1 MELFK
6 GLKLSIYISNPKR
19 ICYHLYLEVYDNMMK
34 LKKFLYSLFI
44 FLILTAGYSTAFA
57 AHDNILIINSYFT
70 NYAWTEQQMNGFFSK
85 LKESNMF
92 TGFEYHIENLD
103 TKKIPFNAEYRE
115 QLVQIF
121 KYKYYKTPHSPKVI
135 YITDDNAMTFFLEDL
150 NKLFPKTPVIF
161 SGVNNLDLKNKLD
174 QKKFSG
180 CFEKKDISK
189 NVDFILKHFG
199 QDKRLIFIGD
209 NSSTAS
215 IINKQ
220 IENTMAEDYNNITYD
235 IKTISSISDI
245 TSVLKTVN
253 GKNNIY
259 ILTTIGAVSHGISS
273 ATPISVVIN
282 EIKTYKGKA
291 PLISMED
298 DFVREGVLGGYVT
311 SGRLAGRYAAS
322 ILETLLQ
329 ESAKFKNYLN
339 YPKETNEYL
348 FNYQE
353 LQRYNVR
360 IEELPKTAKIINKPF
375 SVYEEYKE
383 IIWLVTLIIV
393 FMFIA
398 VVLLELKII
407 ADKKFRET
415 ERKMREMLRISRH
428 IIYHFNF
435 SKQRYEY
442 ISEYA
447 SEILGFEM
455 EFFYTPNPSMHKK
468 FIHKDDYDEAAVKI
482 EKAAGNK
489 EKSLELSYRLKTVDG
504 DYRWFKDVAN
514 LIYDDNN
521 KLTAIAG
528 TAYDVDTEKRVNDA
542 MNIIIAKTSRLQ
554 GLEYFNEIVKDI
566 SQILQCKYAFIAR
579 IKNEKEAETITFCKN
594 GELTENFTFSIKNS
608 PCGTDQDETK
618 CIYPHNLRLSFPE
631 CEMTRSLG
639 IESFFGFQMFDE
651 AGNRIGLL
659 AAMNDKPM
667 GKEQIYK
674 NILSLVS
681 KRASLELERIGYIN
695 KLNDERERLHVIIKS
710 IGDAV
715 VVTDLNG
722 TVTLVNR
729 TFENYY
735 GKKSSYIYGKN
746 IRDILFFYD
755 ENTSEKVENPVNEI
769 LENGL
774 TVSKEVS
781 ALMETDLGER
791 FFIEDSVSPL
801 RDFESKIIGAVLIF
815 RDATVKRKVEEE
827 QAKQARLE
835 SVGILAGGIAHDF
848 NNMLAALSANVDLIK
863 LLDKQNKFSEKISN
877 IEQLID
883 NAKNLSRQLLT
894 FSKGG
899 RPEIKKV
906 DIKPL
911 AEKSFEF
918 MLRGSSVSYDINT
931 DEKLWT
937 ALIDPGQF
945 SQVLQNLLINA
956 RQAIEPDSGKITA
969 SINNYEVD
977 ETTKIYE
984 PGRYLKIIL
993 TDNGPGIDKKQLDK
1007 IFDPYFSTKEGG
1019 SGLGLAITHSIIKK
1033 HNGHIQVDSEPS
1045 KGTTF
1050 TILIPATLQKSDEKH
1065 TDKIFTVSGM
1075 NKKILVMDD
1084 DRMIQDS
1091 LGNILTHYGFD
1102 VHIVSEGSE
1111 FLKKYKELMD
1121 KKEKPSLVFLDI
1133 TIPGGMGAQE
1143 AIKQAME
1150 MDSEIKA
1157 VVMSGYSESDAM
1169 LNPEKYG
1176 FVDVLK
1182 KPYQLND
1189 LLFLLDKYT

>member
-1 MELFK
+1 M
-6 GLKLSIYISNPKR
+6 KLRKL
-19 ICYHLYLEVYDNMMK
+19 LYL
-34 LKKFLYSLFI
+34 LFFFLT
-44 FLILTAGYSTAFA
+44 LTAGYSKAFA

-92 TGFEYHIENLD
+92 AGFEYHIENLD
-103 TKKIPFNAEYRE
+103 TKKMPFNAEYRE
-115 QLVQIF
+115 QFVQMIKF
-121 KYKYYKTPHSPKVI
+121 KYYKTPHSPKAI

-150 NKLFPKTPVIF
+150 NELFPETPVIF
-161 SGVNNLDLKNKLD
+161 SGVNNLDLMNKLD
-174 QKKFSG
+174 PKKFSG
-180 CFEKKDISK
+180 CFQTMDISR
-189 NVDFILKHFG
+189 NVDFIIKHFG
-199 QDKRLIFIGD
+199 RNKRLIFIGD
-209 NSSTAS
+209 NSPTAS

-220 IENTMAEDYNNITYD
+220 IKKTMAEDYKGINYK
-235 IKTISSISDI
+235 IKTIPSISDI
-245 TSVLKTVN
+245 RSVLETVRE
-253 GKNNIY
+253 KNNIY
-259 ILTTIGAVSHGISS
+259 ILTTIGAVRHGISR

-282 EIKTYKGKA
+282 EISTYIGKS

-298 DFVREGVLGGYVT
+298 VFVREGVLGGYVT

-329 ESAKFKNYLN
+329 KPEKFKNYLN
-339 YPKETNEYL
+339 YPKKTNEYL
-348 FNYQE
+348 FNYPE
-353 LQRYNVR
+353 LQKFNIK
-360 IEELPKTAKIINKPF
+360 IEELPENAKIINKPF

-383 IIWLVTLIIV
+383 IIWLVTLILI

-398 VVLLELKII
+398 VVMLELKII

-428 IIYHFNF
+428 IIYHFSF
-435 SKQRYEY
+435 RKQKYEY

-447 SEILGFEM
+447 SEILGFQM
-455 EFFYTPNPSMHKK
+455 DFFHTPNSSLHKN
-468 FIHKDDYDEAAVKI
+468 FMNTDDYSEAAAKI
-482 EKAAGNK
+482 EKAAKNK
-489 EKSLELSYRLKTVDG
+489 EKSIELSYRLKTVDG
-504 DYRWFKDVAN
+504 DYRWFRDVAN
-514 LIYDDNN
+514 LIYDENN
-521 KLTAIAG
+521 NLSAIAG

-542 MNIIIAKTSRLQ
+542 MNIIIAKTSRMQ
-554 GLEYFNEIVKDI
+554 GVEYFNEIVKDI
-566 SQILQCKYAFIAR
+566 FQILQCKYVFIAKV
-579 IKNEKEAETITFCKN
+579 KNENEAETVAFCKN

-608 PCGTDQDETK
+608 PCSTDRDGTK

-651 AGNRIGLL
+651 TGNKIGLL
-659 AAMNDKPM
+659 AAMDDKPM
-667 GKEQIYK
+667 EKEQIYQ

-722 TVTLVNR
+722 TITLVNR

-746 IRDILFFYD
+746 IKDILFFYD
-755 ENTSEKVENPVNEI
+755 ENTSEKVENPVDEI
-769 LENGL
+769 LANGL

-781 ALMETDLGER
+781 ALLETDLGER

-877 IEQLID
+877 IEQLIG
-883 NAKNLSRQLLT
+883 NAKNLSQQLLT

-911 AEKSFEF
+911 AENNFEF
-918 MLRGSSVSYDINT
+918 MLRGSSVSYEIKT
-931 DEKLWT
+931 DKNLWT

-956 RQAIEPDSGKITA
+956 RQAIEPDSGKVTA
-969 SINNYEVD
+969 SITNYEAD
-977 ETTKIYE
+977 ETDKIYE
-984 PGRYLKIIL
+984 PGRYLKL
-993 TDNGPGIDKKQLDK
+993 VLADNGPGIEKKQLEK

-1019 SGLGLAITHSIIKK
+1019 SGLGLAITHSVIKK
-1033 HNGHIQVDSEPS
+1033 HNGYIHVDSKPG

-1050 TILIPATLQKSDEKH
+1050 TILIPATLQKPDEKH
-1065 TDKIFTVSGM
+1065 KKNNFTISGM

-1084 DRMIQDS
+1084 DRMVQDS

-1102 VHIVSEGSE
+1102 VYIASDGTE
-1111 FLKKYKELMD
+1111 FLKKYRELMD
-1121 KKEKPSLVFLDI
+1121 KMEKPSLVFLDI

-1143 AIKQAME
+1143 AIKKALE

-1169 LNPEKYG
+1169 LNPENYG
-1176 FVDVLK
+1176 FADVLK

-1189 LLFLLDKYT
+1189 LLFLLDKYV

>member
-1 MELFK
+1 
-6 GLKLSIYISNPKR
+6 
-19 ICYHLYLEVYDNMMK
+19 MK
-34 LKKFLYSLFI
+34 LKKLLYSLFI
-44 FLILTAGYSTAFA
+44 FLTLTAGYSTAFA

-92 TGFEYHIENLD
+92 AGFEYHIENLD
-103 TKKIPFNAEYRE
+103 TKKIPFNPEYRE
-115 QLVQIF
+115 QLVQMFKF
-121 KYKYYKTPHSPKVI
+121 KYYRAPRSPKAI
-135 YITDDNAMTFFLEDL
+135 YITDDNAMTFFLENLSD
-150 NKLFPKTPVIF
+150 LFPKTPVIF
-161 SGVNNLDLKNKLD
+161 SGVNNFDLKNKLNPER
-174 QKKFSG
+174 FSG
-180 CFEKKDISK
+180 CFEKKDINK

-199 QDKRLIFIGD
+199 RNKRLIFIGD
-209 NSSTAS
+209 NSPTAS

-220 IENTMAEDYNNITYD
+220 INNTMAEDYKNINYE
-235 IKTISSISDI
+235 IKTIPSISDI
-245 TSVLKTVN
+245 KSVLETVN
-253 GKNNIY
+253 EKNNIY
-259 ILTTIGAVSHGISS
+259 ILTTIGAVSHGISR
-273 ATPISVVIN
+273 AAPISEVIN
-282 EIKTYKGKA
+282 EIKTYTGNA

-298 DFVREGVLGGYVT
+298 VFVRKGVLGGYVT
-311 SGRLAGRYAAS
+311 SGDLAGRYAAS

-329 ESAKFKNYLN
+329 KPEKFKSYLN
-339 YPKETNEYL
+339 YPKEINEYL

-353 LQRYNVR
+353 LQKYNIK
-360 IEELPKTAKIINKPF
+360 IEELSENAKIINKPF

-383 IIWLVTLIIV
+383 IIWLVTITFV

-398 VVLLELKII
+398 VVMLELKII
-407 ADKKFRET
+407 ADKKFREM

-435 SKQRYEY
+435 RKQKFEY

-455 EFFYTPNPSMHKK
+455 EFFYTPDTSMYKKFMHKY
-468 FIHKDDYDEAAVKI
+468 DYGEVTEKIEEAAK
-482 EKAAGNK
+482 NK
-489 EKSLELSYRLKTVDG
+489 EKSIKLSYRLITVDG
-504 DYRWFKDVAN
+504 DYRWFRDVAN
-514 LIYDDNN
+514 LIYDSNN
-521 KLTAIAG
+521 NLSAIAG
-528 TAYDVDTEKRVNDA
+528 TAYDIDTEKRVNDA
-542 MNIIIAKTSRLQ
+542 MNIIIAKTSSLQ

-566 SQILQCKYAFIAR
+566 SKILQCKYAFIAR
-579 IKNEKEAETITFCKN
+579 IKNENEAETVAFCKD
-594 GELTENFTFSIKNS
+594 GELTENFTFGIKKS
-608 PCGTDQDETK
+608 PCGTNKDEIK
-618 CIYPHNLRLSFPE
+618 CIYKHNLRLSFPE

-639 IESFFGFQMFDE
+639 IDSFFGFQMFDE
-651 AGNRIGLL
+651 TGNQVGLL
-659 AAMNDKPM
+659 AVMNDKPM
-667 GKEQIYK
+667 EKELIYQ

-681 KRASLELERIGYIN
+681 KRASLELERIEYIN
-695 KLNDERERLHVIIKS
+695 KLNDERERLQVIVKS

-715 VVTDLNG
+715 VVTDLKG
-722 TVTLVNR
+722 KVTLVNR

-746 IRDILFFYD
+746 IRDILIFYD
-755 ENTSEKVENPVNEI
+755 EITSEKLENPVDDI

-827 QAKQARLE
+827 QAKLARLE

-848 NNMLAALSANVDLIK
+848 NNMLAALSANVDIIK
-863 LLDKQNKFSEKISN
+863 LLDKQNRFSEKISN

-883 NAKNLSRQLLT
+883 NATNLSRQLLT

-911 AEKSFEF
+911 VENSFEF
-918 MLRGSSVSYDINT
+918 MLRGSSVTYEIKT
-931 DEKLWT
+931 DKKLWT

-956 RQAIEPDSGKITA
+956 RQAIEPDSGKVTA
-969 SINNYEVD
+969 SITNYEVD
-977 ETTKIYE
+977 ETANIYE
-984 PGRYLKIIL
+984 PGRYLKL
-993 TDNGPGIDKKQLDK
+993 VLADNGPGIDKKQIDK

-1019 SGLGLAITHSIIKK
+1019 SGLGLAITHSVVKK
-1033 HNGHIQVDSEPS
+1033 HNGYINVDSEPG

-1050 TILIPATLQKSDEKH
+1050 TILIPATLQKPDEKH
-1065 TDKIFTVSGM
+1065 TKSISTVSGM

-1084 DRMIQDS
+1084 DRMVQDS

-1102 VHIVSEGSE
+1102 VHMVSEGRE

-1121 KKEKPSLVFLDI
+1121 NNKKPSLVFLDI
-1133 TIPGGMGAQE
+1133 TIPGGMGAEE
-1143 AIKQAME
+1143 AVKKALE

>member
-1 MELFK
+1 
-6 GLKLSIYISNPKR
+6 
-19 ICYHLYLEVYDNMMK
+19 MK
-34 LKKFLYSLFI
+34 LKKLLYSLFL
-44 FLILTAGYSTAFA
+44 FLTLTAGYSTAFA

-70 NYAWTEQQMNGFFSK
+70 NYTWTEQQMNGFFSK
-85 LKESNMF
+85 LNESNMF
-92 TGFEYHIENLD
+92 ADLEYYIEDLD
-103 TKKIPFNAEYRE
+103 TKKIPLGEEYRE
-115 QLVQIF
+115 QFVQMIKF
-121 KYKYYKTPHSPKVI
+121 KYYKTPHSPKAI

-150 NKLFPKTPVIF
+150 NELFPETPVIF
-161 SGVNNLDLKNKLD
+161 SGVNNLELKNKLD
-174 QKKFSG
+174 PKRFSG
-180 CFEKKDISK
+180 CFQTMDISK

-199 QDKRLIFIGD
+199 RNKQLIFIGD
-209 NSSTAS
+209 NSQTAS

-220 IENTMAEDYNNITYD
+220 IRNTMAEDYKSINYK
-235 IKTISSISDI
+235 IKTIPSVSDI
-245 TSVLKTVN
+245 KSILETVSE
-253 GKNNIY
+253 KNNIY

-273 ATPISVVIN
+273 ASPISVVIN
-282 EIKTYKGKA
+282 EINAYIGKT

-298 DFVREGVLGGYVT
+298 VFVREGVLGGYVT
-311 SGRLAGRYAAS
+311 SGKLAGRYAAS

-329 ESAKFKNYLN
+329 KPEKFKSYLN

-353 LQRYNVR
+353 LQKYNIK
-360 IEELPKTAKIINKPF
+360 IEELPGNAKIINKPF

-383 IIWLVTLIIV
+383 IIWLATLIVV

-407 ADKKFRET
+407 ADRKFRET

-428 IIYHFNF
+428 IIYHFSF
-435 SKQRYEY
+435 RKQKYEY

-455 EFFYTPNPSMHKK
+455 NFFYTPNPSMHNK
-468 FIHKDDYDEAAVKI
+468 FIYKDDYGEATAEI
-482 EKAAGNK
+482 ERAARNR
-489 EKSLELSYRLKTVDG
+489 EKSVELSYRLKTVDG
-504 DYRWFKDVAN
+504 DYRWFRDMAN
-514 LIYDDNN
+514 LIYDENN
-521 KLTAIAG
+521 NLSDIAG

-542 MNIIIAKTSRLQ
+542 MNIIIAKTSRMQ

-566 SQILQCKYAFIAR
+566 FQILQCKYVFIAKV
-579 IKNEKEAETITFCKN
+579 KNENEAETVAFCKN

-608 PCGTDQDETK
+608 PCGTNKDETK

-631 CEMTRSLG
+631 CEMTSSLG

-651 AGNRIGLL
+651 TGNKIGLL
-659 AAMNDKPM
+659 AAMDDKPM
-667 GKEQIYK
+667 EKEQIYE

-681 KRASLELERIGYIN
+681 KRASLELERIEYIN

-722 TVTLVNR
+722 TITLVNR

-735 GKKSSYIYGKN
+735 GKKFSCIYGKN

-848 NNMLAALSANVDLIK
+848 NNMLTALSANINLVK

-883 NAKNLSRQLLT
+883 NAKNLSQQLLT

-899 RPEIKKV
+899 DPDIIKV

-911 AEKSFEF
+911 VENNFEF
-918 MLRGSSVSYDINT
+918 MLRGSSVSYEINT
-931 DEKLWT
+931 DEELWT

-945 SQVLQNLLINA
+945 SQVLQNLLVNA
-956 RQAIEPDSGKITA
+956 RQAIEPDSGKVTAGIT
-969 SINNYEVD
+969 NYKVE
-977 ETTKIYE
+977 ETAKIYE
-984 PGRYLKIIL
+984 PGRYLKL
-993 TDNGPGIDKKQLDK
+993 VLADNGPGIDKKQLDK